1 MTNYA
6 GTPDELRRI
15 AELRKKINDQEYLA
29 FAIQRIAQVLSNE
42 LIERN
47 GTAHERS
54 K

>member
-1 MTNYA
+1 MTNSA
-6 GTPDELRRI
+6 GTPEEIRRI
-15 AELRKKINDQEYLA
+15 AELRKKINDRDYVA

-47 GTAHERS
+47 EISHERT